1 MFFSTNGWALR
12 NRMVFTRTGLP
23 KGSLF
28 IAPEKRFMGDSFP
41 TGVLALM
48 LVSRENR
55 MAPGLDP
62 FFCGEDVS
70 HHG

>member
-1 MFFSTNGWALR
+1 
-12 NRMVFTRTGLP
+12 MVFTRTGLP

-62 FFCGEDVS
+62 FF
-70 HHG
+70 